1 MICKIFL
8 LILLYP
14 RTINITK
21 TFNAKTMSYKLRIL
35 PRWLVFLLDLFL
47 VCFCLFLSR
56 MLKLNFNWDHMND
69 GLRFMMLV
77 VLGVNAVLF
86 YAFRSYAGI
95 VRYTNLED
103 ASRLVMVNAIAA
115 FFYLVVNIFF
125 LGSRNYFTLQIV
137 SINFFITSFVIISYR
152 LAVRY
157 TFNFYKTISVGGIR
171 ITKKKV
177 VVYDTSADGLHIK
190 KVMNSLPDG
199 DMQVVAFLDNS
210 FSTNGKLL
218 EGIPIYGT
226 NDSSIA
232 KLAAEGVEILILASR
247 HMEKTTLNELVDSC
261 LTHGIKVQQVP
272 AMKDWLNDK
281 IDTRQLQNINIE
293 DLLEREVIKI
303 HNEAI
308 YSELKGKKIL
318 VTGAA
323 GSIGSELVRQL
334 LNYRPSLIIL
344 CDKAETPMHE
354 FVLEIT
360 EKQKNPNIIKA
371 YLGDICDKNR
381 MEHLFEVYNPQ
392 IVFHAAAYKHVP
404 LMEDNP
410 SIAVI
415 NNVAG
420 TRQLAELAVA
430 NNVEKFVMVSTD
442 KAVNPTNVMGASK
455 RIAEIFTQSYFK
467 HLTDTHGDT
476 EPPITKFVTTRFG
489 NVLGSNGSVIPRFRK
504 QLEKGG
510 PITVTDPEI
519 TRYFMTIPEACLLVI
534 EAGVMGQ
541 GGEIFVFD
549 MGKPVKIVDLARKV
563 IRLAGK
569 EPDKDIKIVFTGLRP
584 GEKLYEELLSSA
596 ENSRPTYHEKIMIA
610 DVREYDFAT
619 VARKVD
625 RLVNSARQHYTL
637 ETVHLMK
644 DLVPEF
650 VSNNVAY
657 EKVSK

>member
-1 MICKIFL
+1 
-8 LILLYP
+8 
-14 RTINITK
+14 
-21 TFNAKTMSYKLRIL
+21 MSYKLRIL

-619 VARKVD
+619 VERKLD
-625 RLVNSARQHYTL
+625 KLVNSARQHYTL

-650 VSNNVAY
+650 VSTNAAY

>member
-1 MICKIFL
+1 
-8 LILLYP
+8 
-14 RTINITK
+14 
-21 TFNAKTMSYKLRIL
+21 MSYKVRIL

-86 YAFRSYAGI
+86 YVFKSYAGI

-103 ASRLVMVNAIAA
+103 TSRLVMVNAIAA
-115 FFYLVVNIFF
+115 FFYLVVNIFL

-152 LAVRY
+152 LGVRY
-157 TFNFYKTISVGGIR
+157 CFNFYKSLSYAGLKVQ
-171 ITKKKV
+171 KKKV
-177 VVYDTSADGLHIK
+177 VVFDTSGEGLHIK

-199 DMQVVAFLDNS
+199 DMQVVAFLDDS

-218 EGIPIYGT
+218 EGIPIFST
-226 NDSSIA
+226 QESSIA
-232 KLAAEGVEILILASR
+232 KLSADGVEILILASKA
-247 HMEKTTLNELVDSC
+247 MEKGKLNELVDNC
-261 LTHGIKVQQVP
+261 LTYGIKIQQVP
-272 AMKDWLNDK
+272 AMRDWLNGK
-281 IDTRQLQNINIE
+281 LDTQQLQNINIE

-323 GSIGSELVRQL
+323 GSIGSEMVRQL
-334 LNYRPSLIIL
+334 LNYRPSLIIM

-354 FVLEIT
+354 FMLEIS
-360 EKQKNPNIIKA
+360 EKHKNANIKA
-371 YLGDICDKNR
+371 YLGDICDRQR

-410 SIAVI
+410 SIAVL

-420 TRQLAELAVA
+420 TKQLAELAVA

-455 RIAEIFTQSYFK
+455 RIAEIFTQSFFK
-467 HLTDTHGDT
+467 HLSKGAEDSNTQT
-476 EPPITKFVTTRFG
+476 TKFVTTRFG
-489 NVLGSNGSVIPRFRK
+489 NVLGSNGSVLPRFK
-504 QLEKGG
+504 MQLEKGG
-510 PITVTDPEI
+510 PITVTHPEI

-549 MGKPVKIVDLARKV
+549 MGKPIKIADLARKV
-563 IRLAGK
+563 IKLSGK
-569 EPDKDIKIVFTGLRP
+569 EPDRDIRIVYTGLRP
-584 GEKLYEELLSSA
+584 GEKLYEELLASA

-610 DVREYDFAT
+610 DVREYDFA
-619 VARKVD
+619 VVEKKVNK
-625 RLVNSARQHYTL
+625 LINSARQHYTL
-637 ETVHLMK
+637 ETVFLMK

-657 EKVSK
+657 ENMNVPFK